1 MNVYDLASAI
11 NKQSFTLVAYQQNL
25 ERVLCEPESK
35 LRQAKLAAAIRDVR
49 SIRGEIASM
58 WDQVISTC
66 RSKFELLWMEDHVYY
81 DYSQR
86 QKISRFKESESFF
99 LLPNR

>member
-11 NKQSFTLVAYQQNL
+11 NKKGFTLVAYQQRL
-25 ERVLCEPESK
+25 DSVLCEPESK
-35 LRQAKLAAAIRDVR
+35 LRQAKLAAAMRDVR
-49 SIRGEIASM
+49 SIRSEIASM